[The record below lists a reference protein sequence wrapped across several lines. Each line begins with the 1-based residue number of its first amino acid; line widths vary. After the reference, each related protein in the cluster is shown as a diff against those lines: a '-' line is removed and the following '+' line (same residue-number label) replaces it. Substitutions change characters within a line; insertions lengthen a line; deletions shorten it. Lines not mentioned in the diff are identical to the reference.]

1 MSRQEL
7 FRRYFLFI
15 CSAFINAFGI
25 SVITKA
31 MLGTSAIS
39 SLPFVLSLFTPT
51 TMGQYTIVLNVVFI
65 LTEMTMMSKSE
76 IAQKRYEIIC
86 QLPIGIL
93 FGLFIDIT
101 MHYLLFWLEPTY
113 YIEQITTLLLG
124 CFILG
129 AGISMAVKAH
139 VAMVSGE
146 YLVQVIAKYVGK
158 DFGLIK
164 VCFDVTLVVIASTLS
179 LIFLSDIQGVREGT
193 VIAALIVGP
202 ISHKLLPCWDVFDR
216 WLCPVREKS

>member
-1 MSRQEL
+1 
-7 FRRYFLFI
+7 
-15 CSAFINAFGI
+15 
-25 SVITKA
+25 
-31 MLGTSAIS
+31 
-39 SLPFVLSLFTPT
+39 
-51 TMGQYTIVLNVVFI
+51 
-65 LTEMTMMSKSE
+65 MTMMSKSE